1 MIVGM
6 VLVVEGGYGG
16 ASAEA
21 LDVTTKEKSELFGGI
36 GQVIYYIFSFEL
48 LAFKFSFKKKIN
60 MVFIQ
65 LYLVTR
71 KILEQNRIEVL
82 KVFMFY
88 FFWFYGTR
96 KQYILLGKLIL
107 IGLLFLFFW

>member
-1 MIVGM
+1 M
-6 VLVVEGGYGG
+6 VVEGGYGG

-36 GQVIYYIFSFEL
+36 GQVIFYIFSFEL
-48 LAFKFSFKKKIN
+48 LAFKFSFLKKKIN

-71 KILEQNRIEVL
+71 KMLEQNRIEVL

>member
-1 MIVGM
+1 M
-6 VLVVEGGYGG
+6 VVEGGYGG
-16 ASAEA
+16 ASVEA
-21 LDVTTKEKSELFGGI
+21 PDVTTKEQSELFGGI
-36 GQVIYYIFSFEL
+36 GQVIFYIFSFEL
-48 LAFKFSFKKKIN
+48 LAFKFSFFKKKIN

-71 KILEQNRIEVL
+71 KMLEQNRIEVL